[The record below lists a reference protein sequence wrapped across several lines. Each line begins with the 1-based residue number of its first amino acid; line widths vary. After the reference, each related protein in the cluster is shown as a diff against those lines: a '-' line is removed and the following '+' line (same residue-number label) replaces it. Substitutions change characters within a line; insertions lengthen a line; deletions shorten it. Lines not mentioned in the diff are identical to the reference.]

1 MRFWLKVMVK
11 IVYSSHMGAEIINLR
26 QVRKQQKR
34 AEAADTAA
42 ENRARHGRT
51 KSARQKDEMEAGL
64 KRRELD
70 GHKLDSKSDKKSD
83 KERDDDK

>member
-11 IVYSSHMGAEIINLR
+11 IVYDIGMGAEIINLR

-34 AEAADTAA
+34 AEAEDTAA
-42 ENRARHGRT
+42 QNRAKHGRT
-51 KSARQKDEMEAGL
+51 KGARQKEEMDAERA
-64 KRRELD
+64 RRELD
-70 GHKLDSKSDKKSD
+70 GHKIENLTD